1 MASLKLQKTIACSPL
16 KEHKSFNNPSNKEET
31 YAGYVRRSLLS
42 DEPTISSS
50 PFTYVISDGTNYP
63 LSYIRDDN
71 FGNLIVYTIINGVF
85 TILNDNLG
93 TIDYVTGDVKIT
105 NLLTSS
111 YGNYISLYML
121 PLNKDIIINNNKILI
136 IDPNDVTI
144 TMIETLV

>member
-1 MASLKLQKTIACSPL
+1 
-16 KEHKSFNNPSNKEET
+16 
-31 YAGYVRRSLLS
+31 
-42 DEPTISSS
+42 
-50 PFTYVISDGTNYP
+50 

-71 FGNLIVYTIINGVF
+71 FGKLIVYTIINGVF
-85 TILNDNLG
+85 TTLNDNLG

-105 NLLTSS
+105 NFLTSS

-121 PLNKDIIINNNKILI
+121 PLNKDIVINNNKILI